1 MANAPGSFYE
11 YGVIVGD
18 DPPKA
23 QGGGGGESA
32 YNSNIVTLEE
42 GTSSANGVVP
52 YIEVIYTSPSTTGGE
67 SITTKTIVTGS
78 GTNTLTLN
86 TDTVGIQTVRCKVSH
101 PTACNAPANENSI
114 VESTSNSAIYTKTA
128 RFESISAINEQKAI
142 LKYELVQDDDS
153 SHFVDSGDLNLYLQ
167 NVNLASDPGGREYRS
182 ICVYAPEE
190 NVDIEVTM
198 AGSAGLGVMT
208 YIPGEGG
215 KCTFRYTLKRNTE
228 YMFLLGG
235 TYGATSS
242 IGRGGA
248 GAYFYEKGKLLV
260 ACGGGGATGGNNA
273 GMSRPHG
280 GDGGGPG
287 FAGGDGQGGWGNR
300 GTGGH
305 QVPDGQ
311 LSSGG
316 ELPNGREGGKVES
329 CTTGNYWSN
338 AGYSPCDDVGQQQ
351 FRTYQGTI
359 VQGSATIQR
368 GYKASGS
375 DAGSTYGYRHN
386 GGNSSVTH
394 GTIYVGGGGAGAI
407 GGDAAQTREGGGGGG
422 SGYTDGSVTIISS
435 EQGGNSSTSS
445 YAIIKL
451 T

>member
-1 MANAPGSFYE
+1 MANAPDSFYE

-32 YNSNIVTLEE
+32 YNSTIVSLEE

-67 SITTKTIVTGS
+67 SVTTKTIVTGS
-78 GTNTLTLN
+78 GTDTLTLN
-86 TDTVGIQTVRCKVSH
+86 TDTVGIQTVRCKVTH
-101 PTACNAPANENSI
+101 PTACNAPANDESI
-114 VESTSNSAIYTKTA
+114 VGSTSNSAIYTKTA
-128 RFESISAINEQKAI
+128 RFESISAVNEQKQI

-167 NVNLASDPGGREYRS
+167 NVNLASDPGGREYRA
-182 ICVYAPEE
+182 ICVYSPEG
-190 NVDIEVTM
+190 NVDVEVTM
-198 AGSAGLGVMT
+198 AGSAGGSLGIYM
-208 YIPGEGG
+208 PGEGG
-215 KCTFRYTLKRNTE
+215 QCTFRYTLKQNTE

-235 TYGATSS
+235 TYGVTSS
-242 IGRGGA
+242 IGKGGA

-260 ACGGGGATGGNNA
+260 ACGGGGGAGGDNA
-273 GMSRPHG
+273 GTNRPTG

-287 FAGGDGQGGWGNR
+287 FVGADGQGGWGHL
-300 GTGGH
+300 GIGGNDH
-305 QVPDGQ
+305 FADTSGQ
-311 LSSGG
+311 
-316 ELPNGREGGKVES
+316 LPNGREGGRVEL
-329 CTTGNYWSN
+329 CTTGNYWAN

-359 VQGSATIQR
+359 VQGSATLQR

-375 DAGSTYGYRHN
+375 PAGSTYGYRHN
-386 GGNSSVTH
+386 GGNSDSTY
-394 GTIYVGGGGAGAI
+394 GSIYVGGGGAGAR
-407 GGDAAQTREGGGGGG
+407 GGHAAKSNQGGGGGG
-422 SGYTDGSVTIISS
+422 SGYTDGSVTIIDSQ
-435 EQGGNSSTSS
+435 QGGNSSPSS
-445 YAIIKL
+445 YATIKL

>member
-1 MANAPGSFYE
+1 MANAPDSFYE

-32 YNSNIVTLEE
+32 YNSNIVTLEG

-67 SITTKTIVTGS
+67 SVTTKTIITGS
-78 GTNTLTLN
+78 GTDTVTLN

-128 RFESISAINEQKAI
+128 RFETISSVNEQKAI
-142 LKYELVQDDDS
+142 LKYELLQDDDS

-167 NVNLASDPGGREYRS
+167 NINLAADPGGREYRA
-182 ICVYAPEE
+182 ICVYSPEG
-190 NVDIEVTM
+190 NVDVEVTM
-198 AGSAGLGVMT
+198 AGSAGVSPFIYMA
-208 YIPGEGG
+208 GEGG
-215 KCTFRYTLKRNTE
+215 KCTFTYTLKENTE

-235 TYGATSS
+235 SYGVTSS

-260 ACGGGGATGGNNA
+260 ACGGGGGAGGDNA
-273 GMSRPHG
+273 GMNRPDG
-280 GDGGGPG
+280 GDDGGAG
-287 FAGGDGQGGWGNR
+287 FVGANGQGGIGHRGQGGNDHFDD
-300 GTGGH
+300 TS
-305 QVPDGQ
+305 GQ
-311 LSSGG
+311 
-316 ELPNGREGGKVES
+316 LPNGREGGRVEL

-338 AGYSPCDDVGQQQ
+338 AGYSPCDDIGQQQ

-359 VQGSATIQR
+359 VQGSATLQR

-386 GGNSSVTH
+386 GGYSSSTW
-394 GTIYVGGGGAGAI
+394 GSMYVGGGGAGAR
-407 GGDAAQTREGGGGGG
+407 GGHAAKTNQGGGGGG
-422 SGYTDGSVTIISS
+422 SGYSDGSVTIIDSQ
-435 EQGGNSSTSS
+435 QGGNGSPSS
-445 YAIIKL
+445 YATIKL